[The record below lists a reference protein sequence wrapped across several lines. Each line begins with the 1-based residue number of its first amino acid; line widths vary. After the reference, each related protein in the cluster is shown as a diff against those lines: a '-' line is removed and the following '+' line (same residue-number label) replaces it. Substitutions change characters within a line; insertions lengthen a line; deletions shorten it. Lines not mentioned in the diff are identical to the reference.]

1 MAQEIYIRPN
11 RSWFRIDWRDL
22 WDYRDLF
29 GLMVKR
35 DFLVKY
41 KQTIL
46 GPAWFILQPLM
57 MTLIFTVIFNQVAK
71 IPTDGLP
78 PFLFYLCGQL
88 GWNYFATTFNATS
101 NILTTNASLFG
112 KVYFPR
118 LVVPFSIAASN
129 LLAFLIQFTTFG
141 CFWVYFRFFT
151 SVGNKLE
158 LSASIVWLPFLLLQT
173 ALLALGIGL
182 LSSAITAKYKDL
194 SHALIFLVQLW
205 LYATPVIY
213 PLSQVPQKWL
223 WLIELNPMTPIVES
237 YKKILLG
244 AGTVNVDGFAYSISI
259 TLVLFFAGLMFFHKA
274 ERTFIDT
281 V

>member
-1 MAQEIYIRPN
+1 MAQEIHIRPN

-22 WDYRDLF
+22 WGYRDLF
-29 GLMVKR
+29 GLMVTR

-46 GPAWFILQPLM
+46 GPAWFILQPLL
-57 MTLIFTVIFNQVAK
+57 MTLIFTVIFNRVAK

-88 GWNYFATTFNATS
+88 GWNYFSTTFTATS
-101 NILTTNASLFG
+101 NILTINAGLFG

-118 LVVPFSIAASN
+118 LVVPFSIGTSN
-129 LLAFLIQFTTFG
+129 LLAFLIQFATFA
-141 CFWVYFRFFT
+141 CFWIYFRFFT
-151 SVGNKLE
+151 LVGHKLVI
-158 LSASIVWLPFLLLQT
+158 SIAALCLPLLLFQT
-173 ALLALGIGL
+173 ALLALGVGL

-194 SHALIFLVQLW
+194 SYALPLVTQLW

-223 WLIELNPMTPIVES
+223 WLIELNPMAPIVES

-244 AGTVNVDGFAYSISI
+244 EGTVVPAVLLLSIAV
-259 TLVLFFAGLMFFHKA
+259 TLVLFFTGLMYFHKA

>member
-1 MAQEIYIRPN
+1 MDLEIHIRPN

-29 GLMVKR
+29 GLMVRR

-57 MTLIFTVIFNQVAK
+57 TTLIFTVIFNRVAK

-88 GWNYFATTFNATS
+88 GWNYFVTTLTATS
-101 NILTTNASLFG
+101 NTLTLNAGLFG

-118 LVVPFSIAASN
+118 LVVPFSIATSN
-129 LLAFLIQFTTFG
+129 LLAFLIQFATFA
-141 CFWVYFRFFT
+141 CFWIYFRFFT
-151 SVGNKLE
+151 SVGHE
-158 LSASIVWLPFLLLQT
+158 LVVSVAALWLPLLVFQT
-173 ALLALGIGL
+173 ALLALGVGL
-182 LSSAITAKYKDL
+182 ISSAITAKYKDL
-194 SHALIFLVQLW
+194 IHALTLLTQLW

-223 WLIELNPMTPIVES
+223 WLIEMNPMASIVEA
-237 YKKILLG
+237 YKKTLLG
-244 AGTVNVDGFAYSISI
+244 EGTVNLGALAYSITV
-259 TLVLFFAGLMFFHKA
+259 TLLLFFVGLMFFHKA